1 MARQVGLANV
11 RNIGIMAHI
20 DAGKT
25 TTTERILYYTG
36 RLHRMG
42 EVHDGGATMD
52 WMEQEKE
59 RGITITSA
67 ATTCF
72 WVPKIGNFQD
82 AKHRINIIDTPGH
95 VDFTVEVER
104 SLRVLDGAVALF
116 CAVGGVEP
124 QSETVWRQAN
134 KYKVPR
140 VAYVNKMD
148 RVGADFFAAVKAVRE
163 RLGANPVPTQIPI
176 GQGEMFA
183 GVVDLIR
190 MKGIIYDKEDGS
202 TYEEVEI
209 PHDLESEAK
218 HWRIN
223 MLEAVSELD
232 ETLLEKY
239 LEGENITEE
248 EVRKVLRQATLDG
261 TIIPALCGSSFKN
274 KGVQFMLDAVIE
286 YLPSPVD
293 VGAVGGH
300 HPSNDAEISREPK
313 DEEPFAGLAFK
324 IATDPFV
331 GKLTFFRVY
340 SGVLKAGSYVLNTV
354 TGKKERIGRL
364 MQMHSNKR
372 EERDAVYAGDIAAAV
387 GLKDVKTGDTLCDES
402 KPIVLEKMV
411 FPEPVIQIAIE
422 PKTKADSDK
431 LGLSLSKLAEED
443 PTFRVSSD
451 EETGQTLIAGMGE
464 LHLEVLV
471 DRLKREFK
479 VEANIGQPQ
488 VAYRE
493 TIRSAV
499 DHEGKFV
506 RQSGGKGQFG
516 LVNIKVE
523 PLEEGKGYEFVDA
536 VKGGVVPKEY
546 IPAVSAG
553 IQEAMKDGV
562 VAGYPVQDV
571 KVTLY
576 DGKYHEV
583 DSSEMAFKIAGS
595 IGFKGAARK
604 ANPVLL
610 EPIMKVEVIT
620 PEEYLGDVMGD
631 LSSRRGHIDG
641 MGERAGAQ
649 FVKARVPLSEM
660 FGYSTILRSMTQG
673 RANYTMEFECYN
685 EVPKNI
691 AEALQ
696 EKNVAKDAE

>member
-1 MARQVGLANV
+1 MARQVALDKV

-72 WVPKIGNFQD
+72 WKPQYGNYVGVN
-82 AKHRINIIDTPGH
+82 HRINIIDTPGH

-134 KYKVPR
+134 KYGVPR
-140 VAYVNKMD
+140 IAYVNKMD
-148 RVGADFFAAVKAVRE
+148 RTGADFFNAVNAIKE
-163 RLGANPVPTQIPI
+163 RLGANPVPIQIPI
-176 GQGEMFA
+176 GEGEVFA
-183 GVVDLIR
+183 GFVDLIR

-202 TYEEVEI
+202 TYQEVDI
-209 PHDLESEAK
+209 PADLENEART
-218 HWRIN
+218 WRIN
-223 MLEAVSELD
+223 MLEAVSEVD

-239 LEGENITEE
+239 LNGEDITEE
-248 EVRKVLRQATLDG
+248 EVRKVLRQATLNVD
-261 TIIPALCGSSFKN
+261 IIPVLCGSSFKN

-286 YLPSPVD
+286 YLASPLDDGSVDGHNPRTEEEIVRKPSD
-293 VGAVGGH
+293 
-300 HPSNDAEISREPK
+300 D
-313 DEEPFAGLAFK
+313 EPFSALAFK

-331 GKLTFFRVY
+331 GKLSFIRVY
-340 SGVLKAGSYVLNTV
+340 SGTLKAGSYVLNSV
-354 TGKKERIGRL
+354 TGKKERVGRIL
-364 MQMHSNKR
+364 QMHSNKR
-372 EERDAVYAGDIAAAV
+372 EDIDEVYAGDIAAAV
-387 GLKDVKTGDTLCDES
+387 GLKEVRTGDTICDES
-402 KPIVLEKMV
+402 KPVVLEKMV

-431 LGLSLSKLAEED
+431 LGMSLAKLAEED
-443 PTFRVSSD
+443 PTFRVKTD

-464 LHLEVLV
+464 LHLEILV

-479 VEANIGQPQ
+479 VEANVGQPQ

-493 TIRSAV
+493 TIRAKV
-499 DHEGKFV
+499 DFEGKFV

-516 LVNIKVE
+516 LVNLTVE

-536 VKGGVVPKEY
+536 IKGGVIPREY
-546 IPAVSAG
+546 IPAVNAG
-553 IQEAMKDGV
+553 IQQAMKDGV
-562 VAGYPVQDV
+562 VAGYPMQDI
-571 KVTLY
+571 KVTLF
-576 DGKYHEV
+576 DGKYHDV

-604 ANPVLL
+604 ASPVLL

-620 PEEYLGDVMGD
+620 PDEYLGDVMGD
-631 LSSRRGHIDG
+631 LSSRRGHIEG
-641 MGERAGAQ
+641 MGQRAGAQ
-649 FVKARVPLSEM
+649 FVGAKVPLSSM
-660 FGYSTILRSMTQG
+660 FGYSTDLRSMTQG
-673 RANYTMEFECYN
+673 RANYSMEFESYR
-685 EVPKNI
+685 EVPRNI
-691 AEALQ
+691 ADALQ
-696 EKNVAKDAE
+696 EKKVEKDEY